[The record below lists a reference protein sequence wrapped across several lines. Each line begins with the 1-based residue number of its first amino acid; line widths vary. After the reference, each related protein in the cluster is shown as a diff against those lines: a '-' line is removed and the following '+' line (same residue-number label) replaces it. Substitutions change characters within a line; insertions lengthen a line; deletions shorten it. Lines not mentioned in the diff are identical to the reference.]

1 MKNKLKGGIK
11 MEQKYVLGIV
21 ALAMVAVLG
30 ISMVSAHGFGMWN
43 SDLTEEEKAEMQEQ
57 REAMKTSIE
66 SGDYESWETL
76 MNEKVNQM
84 QKRIN
89 EDTFNQMQ
97 EKHANM
103 AQIKE
108 AVEEAKETGDWSE
121 VEALKNEIGIEGK
134 KFGKDHFGKKGFDRM
149 GGCPRLAK

>member
-1 MKNKLKGGIK
+1 

-57 REAMKTSIE
+57 REVMKTSIE

-76 MNEKVNQM
+76 MNEKVTRM
-84 QKRIN
+84 QERIN
-89 EDTFNQMQ
+89 EDTFNQIQ
-97 EKHANM
+97 ERHTNM

-108 AVEEAKETGDWSE
+108 VVEEAKETGDWSE
-121 VEALKNEIGIEGK
+121 VEALKDELGIEGK
-134 KFGKDHFGKKGFDRM
+134 EFRKGHFGKKGFDRM